1 MILLLDTS
9 KHNGIIDVGQA
20 KAQGVSA
27 IAGRCTVGNYYCDR
41 LDTDEMGENFARL
54 WDNCKQHEMPVS
66 VYNVIMPAYTDGG
79 NDRISAD
86 EHLDWFFT
94 WFANRQPD
102 FPIIWDC
109 EKSRYQTYDWI
120 TAVIQG
126 CVKGTKGFGGF
137 DYPMIYTRQSWWD
150 AHVKPWS
157 EWHKCPLFVAWYPY
171 KYGVVNSFYV
181 DFPPENIRPWLPR
194 DWKEANKD
202 FSAWQYSADGND
214 QGARFGARSKAIDLS
229 MADEK
234 VFLSLPIIPPPI
246 EPPVEAEPYVADI
259 NVSNNLGTWA
269 GSVEL
274 EKV

>member
-1 MILLLDTS
+1 MMDI
-9 KHNGIIDVGQA
+9 GQA
-20 KAQGVSA
+20 KSQGVSA
-27 IAGRCTVGNYYCDR
+27 IAIRCTVGNYYCDR
-41 LDTDEMGENFARL
+41 LDTDQMGENFART
-54 WDNCKQHEMPVS
+54 WDNCKQNEMPVS
-66 VYNVIMPAYTDGG
+66 PYNVIMPAYTDGG
-79 NDRISAD
+79 SDRISAD

-137 DYPMIYTRQSWWD
+137 DYPMIYTRKYWWD

-171 KYGVVNSFYV
+171 KDGVVNSFYV
-181 DFPPENIRPWLPR
+181 DFPPPNIRPWLPR
-194 DWKEANKD
+194 DWEKAKEK
-202 FSAWQYSADGND
+202 FGAWQYSADGNG

-229 MADEK
+229 MAEEELFLDNHVTPPTPDPK
-234 VFLSLPIIPPPI
+234 VL
-246 EPPVEAEPYVADI
+246 ADI
-259 NVSNNLGTWA
+259 NVAVGTNNFA

-274 EKV
+274 EKI